1 MRTVSLTIYNTFLYR
16 TLYQSNLPNIII
28 FLIFVLLAIVI
39 GQIFPS
45 LLKFILYISDRQ
57 QEKNLYNLI
66 FKPIRTS
73 IKLCSTLILIY
84 CSNLLW
90 LKEYQAMYQ
99 FLEPLVGLVALIAI
113 AWIISRILTQS
124 IRVYGIRLLR
134 QSGLVVNEI
143 LLTVETLANIAIG
156 FITVVIYAEVHN
168 FPWLSLF
175 AGISLGGAAIG
186 LAASK
191 TADDF
196 LGTILLYLDPR
207 FFPGEYIRLPVSNNG
222 RAEEVFG
229 RIESIGWRSSSIRI
243 AGKNTLYIVSN
254 AVLARDE
261 IENVSRG
268 KKVMVLI
275 YLDFM
280 KQLPEREQAL
290 IEQVIVESTEKLF
303 GIAPDSTNVNFTQQ
317 LDRDLTRA
325 MVNFSILGSTENSIE
340 LRKKILESTREE
352 ISAKLRNFGIE
363 FVAQEP
369 NIYVE
374 APITI

>member
-39 GQIFPS
+39 GQIIPS
-45 LLKFILYISDRQ
+45 LLKFILYLSDRQ

-73 IKLCSTLILIY
+73 IKLCSTLLLIY
-84 CSNLLW
+84 WSTLLW
-90 LKEYQAMYQ
+90 LREYQAIYQ
-99 FLEPLVGLVALIAI
+99 FLEPLIGLIALIAI
-113 AWIISRILTQS
+113 AWIISRILTQL
-124 IRVYGIRLLR
+124 IQIYGIKLLR

-196 LGTILLYLDPR
+196 LGTILLYLDRR
-207 FFPGEYIRLPVSNNG
+207 FLPGEYIRLPKLNSG
-222 RAEEVFG
+222 RAEEIFG
-229 RIESIGWRSSSIRI
+229 RIESIGWRSTTIRI

-268 KKVMVLI
+268 
-275 YLDFM
+275 
-280 KQLPEREQAL
+280 
-290 IEQVIVESTEKLF
+290 
-303 GIAPDSTNVNFTQQ
+303 
-317 LDRDLTRA
+317 
-325 MVNFSILGSTENSIE
+325 
-340 LRKKILESTREE
+340 
-352 ISAKLRNFGIE
+352 
-363 FVAQEP
+363 
-369 NIYVE
+369 
-374 APITI
+374 